1 MSTIDSMGNSGAR
14 DTRNGVADAAAGE
27 PRAAHQSLDLTGP
40 QLSELGKRIEMLR
53 VDRGVSKQV
62 LAKAAGTSR
71 QQLWRVMTGKS
82 ELTSTLCQRLA
93 SVLDVDSRTLS
104 SAAFASDGHQHYS
117 LTLNPARLSAV
128 IVPPRSLP
136 QYLESS
142 TPLIRTLRTLPHGE
156 DGIALKCAVLNALE
170 DRARA
175 ARLQIPAWLFRVR
188 ASVLDGTL

>member
-1 MSTIDSMGNSGAR
+1 M
-14 DTRNGVADAAAGE
+14 DAASNPSLTSAQ
-27 PRAAHQSLDLTGP
+27 RAPLNPAAEVSSARASADLTGP

-53 VDRGVSKQV
+53 VDRGVPKQV

-104 SAAFASDGHQHYS
+104 SAVFAGDGHQHYP
-117 LTLNPARLSAV
+117 LTLNPTRLSAAV
-128 IVPPRSLP
+128 VAPRSLAH
-136 QYLESS
+136 YLESS
-142 TPLIRTLRTLPHGE
+142 TPLVRTLRTLPPGE
-156 DGIALKCAVLNALE
+156 DGVALKCAVLNALE